1 MTKIFISHAWKYDK
15 HYWTVY
21 NWIKE
26 KLNIADYSIPEH
38 DNCGDELSDKKL
50 KECID
55 EQIRQSQIVII
66 LSGMYVSY
74 SDWIQYEIE
83 KAYEMGKY
91 IIGVKP
97 WGNERLPQIVQD
109 KADVIVGWNKDSIIN
124 AIKYYKRGLK

>member
-1 MTKIFISHAWKYDK
+1 MTKIFISHAWKYDE
-15 HYWTVY
+15 HYWKVY

-26 KLNIADYSIPEH
+26 ELDIADYSIPEH
-38 DNCGDELSDKKL
+38 DNCGDKLSDKKL

-91 IIGVKP
+91 IVGVKP
-97 WGNERLPQIVQD
+97 WGNEKMPQIVQN
-109 KADVIVGWNKDSIIN
+109 KANVTVGWNKNSIIS
-124 AIKYYKRGLK
+124 AIKGLK